1 MREKEEIHC
10 DPQPP
15 SAPCNHGCVHHFSGR
30 EARAIDNDKEESCPG
45 MDSFDQAGL
54 SPSTFFNGLGLSP
67 QPVLQPGP
75 RKYKSRKERPC
86 DFCRRRQVS
95 CKIDVAPPCQLCQN
109 HGRECTFVERPKKKR
124 RPNNSVGDGKNV
136 TNLGGFSFDSCI
148 HSAGGSVSSA
158 RNSKNNFILYA
169 SC

>member
-1 MREKEEIHC
+1 MQF
-10 DPQPP
+10 P
-15 SAPCNHGCVHHFSGR
+15 
-30 EARAIDNDKEESCPG
+30 ARPG

-54 SPSTFFNGLGLSP
+54 SPSTFFNGLGPSP
-67 QPVLQPGP
+67 QPVLQLGP

-124 RPNNSVGDGKNV
+124 RPNNSVGDGRNV
-136 TNLGGFSFDSCI
+136 TVLGKSRFNIRTLLLEWFSVTCLGIEMILSPMRRSPSC
-148 HSAGGSVSSA
+148 
-158 RNSKNNFILYA
+158 
-169 SC
+169 

>member
-1 MREKEEIHC
+1 
-10 DPQPP
+10 
-15 SAPCNHGCVHHFSGR
+15 
-30 EARAIDNDKEESCPG
+30 

-67 QPVLQPGP
+67 QPVLQLGP

-124 RPNNSVGDGKNV
+124 RPNNSVGDGRNV
-136 TNLGGFSFDSCI
+136 TVLGESYLNTRTLLLGRFYVSCLGI
-148 HSAGGSVSSA
+148 EM
-158 RNSKNNFILYA
+158 ILPP
-169 SC
+169 

>member
-1 MREKEEIHC
+1 
-10 DPQPP
+10 
-15 SAPCNHGCVHHFSGR
+15 
-30 EARAIDNDKEESCPG
+30 

-54 SPSTFFNGLGLSP
+54 SASNFFNGLGLSP
-67 QPVLQPGP
+67 QPALQIGP

-124 RPNNSVGDGKNV
+124 RPNNLVGDSGNV
-136 TNLGGFSFDSCI
+136 TVLGEFALELG
-148 HSAGGSVSSA
+148 
-158 RNSKNNFILYA
+158 A
-169 SC
+169 SLSEGTLRVPVRLHNGPFLTTGIRCDFC

>member
-1 MREKEEIHC
+1 
-10 DPQPP
+10 
-15 SAPCNHGCVHHFSGR
+15 
-30 EARAIDNDKEESCPG
+30 

-54 SPSTFFNGLGLSP
+54 SPSTYFNGLGLSP
-67 QPVLQPGP
+67 QPVLQLGP

-124 RPNNSVGDGKNV
+124 RPNNSAGDGRNV
-136 TNLGGFSFDSCI
+136 TLLGEFCLRLGRLLLGWF
-148 HSAGGSVSSA
+148 SVSLLS
-158 RNSKNNFILYA
+158 IEMIYLP
-169 SC
+169 